1 MIDRISELNRRIA
14 VLKDQFLEIQNDLNL
29 IYWPRL
35 AENKRKIRD
44 YKWYFLMSVCLFAA
58 CIIAVIAE
66 IIRNEYLIG
75 GSLALTLGLVV
86 FLFIVLRR
94 CYKKRGKINE
104 AWDKEKKPMNEK
116 KDEMDKL
123 ISESKEL
130 MIEYITREKG
140 HEIIDEIGDG
150 YDDLLEYY
158 NHLIGE

>member
-1 MIDRISELNRRIA
+1 
-14 VLKDQFLEIQNDLNL
+14 
-29 IYWPRL
+29 
-35 AENKRKIRD
+35 
-44 YKWYFLMSVCLFAA
+44 MSVCLFAA